1 MHSHVSSSPSASP
14 VPQADRPMSGLGLSS
29 ALEWE
34 ERDRREEA
42 AVQDLSDVLPEPLVG
57 GRGGDLARQ
66 GAPDESPLRREI
78 RAEPSEEGG
87 AQG

>member
-1 MHSHVSSSPSASP
+1 M
-14 VPQADRPMSGLGLSS
+14 
-29 ALEWE
+29 EWE

-42 AVQDLSDVLPEPLVG
+42 AVQDLSDVLPEPRG

-78 RAEPSEEGG
+78 LAEPTGEGG